1 MRSSGDREEVLED
14 ALTARAGDQVR
25 VGPRWPG
32 RAPVAAALA
41 AVAAGGVLATWGLNS
56 GLPYLFRPDEDVL
69 VGRSVRMA
77 AAGSLDPLFA
87 NWPPLAFYIVAG
99 AEKLTGNLGG
109 ATLGDPSG
117 AYLTARVLSAAAFV
131 ATIALVFMGARK
143 AYGDA
148 AAVIAAFAMALAPL
162 AVREAHMATIDF
174 IQTAF
179 VAAALM
185 AALRAR
191 SARGFAVAGAMC
203 GLAAATKYT
212 GGLSIVFVLA
222 MALQSGQRTRI
233 VSASAAGAAVAFAI
247 PSSVTL
253 AHAGAYASGLA
264 FLGGRGFAQDYGT
277 PRGWVYH
284 TTVSLPFGMGLGAYA
299 LVLGGLAMS
308 AVTRAKADAALLA
321 FVAAYMLVVG
331 ASHEVFWRYVLP
343 ALPALALL
351 AGGLVRA
358 IPGRLRAL
366 GVALALAM
374 LLPSLWASVNT
385 DRLLATTD
393 TRVQA
398 ADWLMEHA
406 PDGATIETPYYVGPF
421 YDQAMVDDNRRWV
434 DDELAAGF
442 LQGRY
447 TTRFRLNVD
456 DPDYVIAG
464 SSLPGQDPPATVAG
478 RPALA
483 TFSPG
488 RGGGIYD
495 PIDAFYLPIWGFAGL
510 ERPGPSIVIYG
521 H

>member
-1 MRSSGDREEVLED
+1 M
-14 ALTARAGDQVR
+14 
-25 VGPRWPG
+25 
-32 RAPVAAALA
+32 AAALA
-41 AVAAGGVLATWGLNS
+41 AVAAGGALATWGLNF

-109 ATLGDPSG
+109 ATLADPTG

-131 ATIALVFMGARK
+131 ATIALVFLAARQ
-143 AYGDA
+143 AYGEA
-148 AAVIAAFAMALAPL
+148 AAAIAAFALALAPL
-162 AVREAHMATIDF
+162 AVRQAHMATIDF

-185 AALRAR
+185 TGVRAR

-222 MALQSGQRTRI
+222 MALQTGQRARML
-233 VSASAAGAAVAFAI
+233 SASAAGAAAAFGI
-247 PSSVTL
+247 PSSITL

-264 FLGGRGFAQDYGT
+264 FLGGRGFAQAYGT
-277 PRGWVYH
+277 AAGWIYH
-284 TTVSLPFGMGLGAYA
+284 PTVSLPYGMGLGGYA
-299 LVLGGLAMS
+299 LALGGLVMA
-308 AVTRAKADAALLA
+308 AVTRTRADVALLA
-321 FVAAYMLVVG
+321 FVATYMLAVG

-343 ALPALALL
+343 TLPALAML
-351 AGGLVRA
+351 AGGLLRA
-358 IPGRLRAL
+358 IPGRLMPPAVA
-366 GVALALAM
+366 VALAL
-374 LLPSLWASVNT
+374 LLPSLWASVSA

-393 TRVQA
+393 TRIQA
-398 ADWLMEHA
+398 ADWLMAHA
-406 PDGATIETPYYVGPF
+406 PDGATIESAYYVSPF
-421 YDQAMVDDNRRWV
+421 YDQAMVDGNRRWV

-442 LQGRY
+442 MQGRY

-488 RGGGIYD
+488 RSGGIYD